1 MLHHETIDFQPGF
14 QQLTEVK
21 SSGTP
26 TGSATA
32 PELGHLWRKMFRSK
46 HIVCN
51 CLMLAPAKTFV
62 SSSKRL
68 PLRKR
73 LCA

>member
-32 PELGHLWRKMFRSK
+32 PELGHLWRKMLSFK
-46 HIVCN
+46 TH
-51 CLMLAPAKTFV
+51 CLQ
-62 SSSKRL
+62 L
-68 PLRKR
+68 PDASACEN
-73 LCA
+73 LCQLQQEAAFT